1 MSSVLKYRDFV
12 GPISNDICLIAE
24 GNVDLQHTVGWIL
37 VGSQQNKDC
46 SALHWTRETAN
57 EDFIK
62 GY

>member
-1 MSSVLKYRDFV
+1 
-12 GPISNDICLIAE
+12 
-24 GNVDLQHTVGWIL
+24 VDLQHTVGWIL